1 MNACFVNVW
10 WIAALKTFLKV
21 SVKKVKNLITN
32 GPNKEMTRQ
41 ILTLCLKHKYF
52 LISNFYSGI
61 SIYPNTIQSWT
72 MNVLRMVNMIHV
84 KYDLPFHRL
93 MYHSVLFSNLWM
105 PFELFL
111 WKRSIEFVSNFVIG
125 LDTTLELNPQVL
137 IKPVWY
143 IHYNFTH
150 SLRLTEVEG
159 EIWTLLAIII
169 IVIIMMKI
177 HL

>member
-1 MNACFVNVW
+1 MKCTNFKL
-10 WIAALKTFLKV
+10 ILALLTYDLKSPV
-21 SVKKVKNLITN
+21 FEQESLKKSKMEPGHPV
-32 GPNKEMTRQ
+32 
-41 ILTLCLKHKYF
+41 
-52 LISNFYSGI
+52 
-61 SIYPNTIQSWT
+61 QSWK
-72 MNVLRMVNMIHV
+72 MKVLRMVNTIQV
-84 KYDLPFHRL
+84 KYNLPFHRL

-111 WKRSIEFVSNFVIG
+111 WKRRIEFVSNFVIG

-159 EIWTLLAIII
+159 EIWTFLIIII
-169 IVIIMMKI
+169 IVIIMNAEPVSLSNRPLSNFTNFIPRLCSKVV
-177 HL
+177 L